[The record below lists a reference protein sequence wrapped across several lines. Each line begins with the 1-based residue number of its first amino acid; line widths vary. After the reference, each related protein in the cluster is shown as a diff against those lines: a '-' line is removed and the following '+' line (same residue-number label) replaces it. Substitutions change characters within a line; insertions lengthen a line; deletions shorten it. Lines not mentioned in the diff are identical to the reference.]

1 LSESYRPSPGHLGN
15 AGLGLAALAGR
26 RGDAMHCVAFLFFS
40 GRNVKMTNRAEIG
53 ANVEIK
59 GPFGS
64 GLRKLVGKRGVIDDI
79 ACDYAGLVYRIAL
92 LVPVMA
98 LGRELK
104 TIDMHR
110 IGFRVLK

>member
-1 LSESYRPSPGHLGN
+1 
-15 AGLGLAALAGR
+15 
-26 RGDAMHCVAFLFFS
+26 MHCVAFLFFS
-40 GRNVKMTNRAEIG
+40 GRSLKMTNRAEIG

-59 GPFGS
+59 GPFGT

-79 ACDYAGLVYRIAL
+79 ACDCAGLVYRIAL

>member
-1 LSESYRPSPGHLGN
+1 
-15 AGLGLAALAGR
+15 
-26 RGDAMHCVAFLFFS
+26 
-40 GRNVKMTNRAEIG
+40 MTNRAEIG

-64 GLRKLVGKRGVIDDI
+64 GLRKLVGMIDDI
-79 ACDYAGLVYRIAL
+79 ACDCAGLVYRIAL

>member
-1 LSESYRPSPGHLGN
+1 MLSTTRRFYFLGGN
-15 AGLGLAALAGR
+15 FEN
-26 RGDAMHCVAFLFFS
+26 DQPCS
-40 GRNVKMTNRAEIG
+40 GP
-53 ANVEIK
+53 NVEIK
-59 GPFGS
+59 GPFGT

-79 ACDYAGLVYRIAL
+79 ACDCAGLVYRIAL

-110 IGFRVLK
+110 IGFRVLKYRYLPGTSPAAARLR